1 MTIFRKSPTQPK
13 LPTQPKPIEEERIMD
28 RKTLEEL
35 TGYIKR
41 AKSILEHT
49 MSILEHTD
57 TLEETRFTK
66 RTRSEVDKIIIDIR
80 KKLKNAEK
88 VAKECDNSFVFTIS
102 EVDMELGKY
111 RDLTEIPSYFALLT
125 DSEKVKKDFVD
136 NCKCS
141 HKTK

>member
-1 MTIFRKSPTQPK
+1 MSIFKSK
-13 LPTQPKPIEEERIMD
+13 SPTQPKPIEEERIMD
-28 RKTLEEL
+28 KKTLEEL
-35 TGYIKR
+35 TGYTKR

-88 VAKECDNSFVFTIS
+88 VAKECDNSFTIS

-136 NCKCS
+136 NCNCS
-141 HKTK
+141 HKIK